1 MAVPHPHVHLE
12 ATAQNRLDLRCSGER
27 ENFLMAVNQGRFWI
41 LHLQKACCGRR
52 CKFRPKDGRGSTVS
66 GEVKSSF
73 MISACAASVVS
84 ICIKICQKNFQLSF
98 VFSYCIRPW
107 QILTSE
113 VWVHTTNIKN
123 FCISS
128 CKFWHQRQHE
138 LRSLIKMS
146 RHQEQ
151 CFLCHLLTRVY
162 NIFHNIP
169 WKTQAVRI
177 ASVPICMSCIVRAP
191 CNWTVMAR
199 QFTREDHD

>member
-1 MAVPHPHVHLE
+1 MRILATEVPPSVVV
-12 ATAQNRLDLRCSGER
+12 QWK
-27 ENFLMAVNQGRFWI
+27 QGRFWI
-41 LHLQKACCGRR
+41 VHLQKACCGRR
-52 CKFRPKDGRGSTVS
+52 CKLWSKDGRGSTVS

-128 CKFWHQRQHE
+128 WKFWHQRQHE
-138 LRSLIKMS
+138 LRSLIKIS
-146 RHQEQ
+146 LHRNQ

-162 NIFHNIP
+162 NVFHNKLSGGGVSKIYL
-169 WKTQAVRI
+169 V
-177 ASVPICMSCIVRAP
+177 ICESG
-191 CNWTVMAR
+191 
-199 QFTREDHD
+199 